1 MMGVIRKTPFRRT
14 MDCLLAAKALFLLM
28 AANGAPILA
37 RNLLRRRFDRPID
50 NHRRLAD
57 GQPLFGPS
65 KTWRGVIAALVATPV
80 VALALSLSP
89 WIGLLTAAF
98 AMMGDLL
105 SSFVK
110 RRMRIVPSDMALG
123 LDQIP
128 ESLLP
133 LSVVGPLL
141 GIGWSTVLLS
151 TLVFL
156 VLELALSQLLYR
168 MNIRKRPY

>member
-1 MMGVIRKTPFRRT
+1 
-14 MDCLLAAKALFLLM
+14 MDYLLAVKALLLLM

-37 RNLLRRRFDRPID
+37 RKLLHRRFEQPVD
-50 NHRRLAD
+50 NHRRLPD

-65 KTWRGVIAALVATPV
+65 KTWRGVLAALLATPV
-80 VALALSLSP
+80 AALILSLSP
-89 WIGLLTAAF
+89 WIGLLAAVF
-98 AMMGDLL
+98 AMAGDLL

-110 RRMRIVPSDMALG
+110 RRMRIAPSDMALG

-133 LSVVGPLL
+133 LLVIGPLL
-141 GIGWSTVLLS
+141 GIGWSTVLLL

-156 VLELALSQLLYR
+156 VLELALSQVLYR
-168 MNIRKRPY
+168 LNIRKRPY

>member
-1 MMGVIRKTPFRRT
+1 
-14 MDCLLAAKALFLLM
+14 MDYTLAAKVLLLLM

-37 RNLLRRRFDRPID
+37 RKLLGSRFNRPID
-50 NHRRLAD
+50 SQRRLAD

-65 KTWRGVIAALVATPV
+65 KTWRGLFTALLTTPV
-80 VALALSLSP
+80 VAALVSLSP

-98 AMMGDLL
+98 AMAGDLL

-110 RRMRIVPSDMALG
+110 RRMRIPPSDMALG

-133 LSVVGPLL
+133 LLVVGPLL
-141 GIGWSTVLLS
+141 GVGASTILLL
-151 TLVFL
+151 TLLFL
-156 VLELALSQLLYR
+156 VLELALSQVLYR
-168 MNIRKRPY
+168 FNIRRRPY